1 MSGFLVYFVTDEV
14 DDDLA
19 RAMRQHV
26 RALAES
32 RVWIRHAP
40 GFFDD
45 PDPGEGLR
53 TTGGFLRVEEPAS
66 ADDAA
71 AVFAA
76 VRLFSGEHQVT
87 IELQWQEKILGHIRS
102 GTADSGL
109 QRAISIA
116 TGR

>member
-26 RALAES
+26 RALADS
-32 RVWIRHAP
+32 RTWVRHAP

-53 TTGGFLRVEEPAS
+53 TTGGYLRVE
-66 ADDAA
+66 DAA
-71 AVFAA
+71 STDAGALFSA

-87 IELQWQEKILGHIRS
+87 IELQWQERILGHIRS